1 MKWRVLISCPHLQ
14 NTIDHYRDLFAK
26 HDVEIELPDVTQQ
39 LKESELLNIIDR
51 FDGMIVGDDE
61 VTAKVLEKGK
71 RLKALVKWGIGL
83 DSIDLETAKR
93 LGIHVLNTPNVF
105 GDEVAD
111 VVMGYIILLARQ
123 LHKIDQSVRSG
134 EWKQIRGISLA
145 NKTLG
150 VIGLGNVGQ
159 AVMKRAKACGMSVIG
174 YDVFPV
180 SDSFIKETCIRFV
193 DFDKLLKV
201 SDFITLCC
209 NLTSSNYHMLNHRE
223 FDLMKKGVYIIN
235 VSRGALI
242 DEIALVKALEED
254 KVEGAALDVFEQEP
268 LPSDSPLRL
277 FDKCIFGAHNSSNT
291 QEAVMRVNEL
301 TIQKLLNT
309 LEESK

>member
-14 NTIDHYRDLFAK
+14 NSIDSYRDLFAK
-26 HDVEIELPDVTQQ
+26 HDVEIELPVVSQQ
-39 LKESELLNIIDR
+39 LRESELLEIIDR
-51 FDGMIVGDDE
+51 FDGVIVGDDE

-71 RLKALVKWGIGL
+71 RLKVLVKWGIGL

-145 NKTLG
+145 GKTLG

-159 AVMKRAKACGMSVIG
+159 AVVKRAKACGMSVIG

-180 SDSFIKETCIRFV
+180 SNSFEEESGLRFV
-193 DFDKLLKV
+193 DFDELLRV

-209 NLTSSNYHMLNHRE
+209 NLTSSNYHMLSHRE
-223 FDLMKKGVYIIN
+223 FDLMKKGVHVIN

-242 DEIALVKALEED
+242 EEAALVKALEED